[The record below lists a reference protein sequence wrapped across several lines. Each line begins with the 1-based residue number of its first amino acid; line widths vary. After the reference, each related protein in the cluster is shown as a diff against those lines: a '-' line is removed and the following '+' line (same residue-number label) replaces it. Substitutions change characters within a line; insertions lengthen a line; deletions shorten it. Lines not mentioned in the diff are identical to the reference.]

1 MIRLR
6 ARATWLSRGA
16 ALAMLALFA
25 RSGTARGQTSSPV
38 RPLAYT
44 RFVLPNGLVAILNED
59 HASPLVAVEVWYHV
73 GSKDDSP
80 GRSGAAHLCEHVMS
94 QGSPH
99 LAQPQPVF
107 YRSIGGRSAHWA
119 ETWEDVTKYYVVIPG
134 NQLETVLWAESDR
147 MAAPLTLADSQ
158 HLDGIRRV
166 VAQER
171 QQNVENMPF
180 GSSHELTASA
190 LFPNGHPY
198 HLNSM
203 TSVADLSGTTPAE
216 LQSLCAPYYVPNN
229 AVIALS
235 GDFDAATARR
245 WIEHYFGDI
254 PRGKPMRRAAGPQV
268 PPTPERRLVLED
280 ALATQ
285 PQLHIDWIGA
295 SYANPDRMALLALAA
310 ALSQNRFSRLSKLLV
325 NDRQLASVVYT
336 DNYDLETSG
345 VFEIAVF
352 PRPGASMTLIE
363 ALIDSTLASLATAP
377 VTREEIA
384 RFNAAN
390 AVSAATSLQTRIA
403 RADTLAHDE
412 MFAGNPTAYSTQ
424 AARARRLT
432 SGDVA
437 RVARKYLTPSRVV
450 MSLVPAGKLDLVS
463 RPDLPYVNV
472 TPQRDRPRP

>member
-16 ALAMLALFA
+16 ALAVLALFA

-166 VAQER
+166 VAQEH
-171 QQNVENMPF
+171 QQNVVNAPF
-180 GSSHELTASA
+180 RFSHELTAYA

-254 PRGKPMRRAAGPQV
+254 PRGKPMRRSAGPRV

-437 RVARKYLTPSRVV
+437 RVARKYLTSSRVV